1 MSPQI
6 IAAIILIA
14 VFVLGTVRSV
24 NIGALA
30 LMSALV
36 VGPAVLGEQVKDVL
50 GGFPTDLL
58 VLILGVTYLFSIAIV
73 NGTIGWLVDR
83 CARLVGGRRALLP
96 VMLFAV
102 SAVPTSLGAL
112 GPAAVAMLAP
122 IALRLA
128 RRYEVNVRLAGLMV
142 LHGSTAG
149 SFSPLN
155 PLGAIVN
162 GTITRAGL
170 ASEPIYLC
178 LVSFAYKA
186 VLGVVVYLV
195 MGGLSLLRQARQDAS
210 MSTAVPAGVGTGSA
224 AADGAQSGDDRRAVP
239 PIREP
244 STGGVD
250 ADSQPA
256 PATGVIQIVTLL
268 CLVSVAVLSL
278 GLRLDVGICA
288 LGAAVVLN
296 LAMPRSTAGA
306 IRLISWNIILLI
318 CGIVTYVEM
327 LERTGTLD
335 MLGKSLTDMGSPLLA
350 VLLLCAVGAVTSAFA
365 SSAGLLGA
373 MIPLVVPVVIASG
386 AQPVAIVTALSI
398 CITVVDA
405 APFSS
410 IGALV
415 LANTPADEREW
426 MQAGLLRWCGAMVIT
441 APIIT
446 GLVLVVPTF

>member
-6 IAAIILIA
+6 IAAIILVA

-30 LMSALV
+30 LMASLV
-36 VGPAVLGEQVKDVL
+36 VGPALLGVKVSGVL
-50 GGFPTDLL
+50 GGFPADLL
-58 VLILGVTYLFSIAIV
+58 VLVLGVTYLFSIAIV

-96 VMLFAV
+96 VVLFVV

-128 RRYEVNVRLAGLMV
+128 GRYDVNVRLAGLMV

-162 GTITRAGL
+162 GTVTRAGL
-170 ASEPIYLC
+170 ASEPIFLF
-178 LVSFAYKA
+178 LVSFAYN
-186 VLGVVVYLV
+186 VLLGVVVYLV
-195 MGGLSLLRQARQDAS
+195 MGGLPLLRHALGGTPA
-210 MSTAVPAGVGTGSA
+210 STAVPAGVGAGSA
-224 AADGAQSGDDRRAVP
+224 PPASSALPAGEPSAGGDGADP
-239 PIREP
+239 E
-244 STGGVD
+244 
-250 ADSQPA
+250 PA
-256 PATGVIQIVTLL
+256 PQTGVIQIVTLL
-268 CLVSVAVLSL
+268 CLLGVAVLSL

-288 LGAAVVLN
+288 LVAAVALN
-296 LAMPRSTAGA
+296 VVMPRSSAGA
-306 IRLISWNIILLI
+306 IQLISWNIILLI
-318 CGIVTYVEM
+318 CGIVTYVQ
-327 LERTGTLD
+327 LLQQTRTLD
-335 MLGKSLTDMGSPLLA
+335 MLGKALTGMGSPLLA
-350 VLLLCAVGAVTSAFA
+350 VLILCAVGALTSAFA

-386 AQPVAIVTALSI
+386 AQPVVIVTALGI

-405 APFSS
+405 SPFSS

-415 LANTPADEREW
+415 LSNTPARERDW
-426 MQAGLLRWCGAMVIT
+426 MQAGLLRWCGAMVVT
-441 APIIT
+441 APIVT
-446 GLVLVVPTF
+446 GLILVLPAF

>member
-6 IAAIILIA
+6 IVAILLIA
-14 VFVLGTVRSV
+14 VFVLGTVRPV

-30 LMSALV
+30 LMTALV
-36 VGPAVLGEQVKDVL
+36 VGPALLGVKVKDVL
-50 GGFPTDLL
+50 EGFPADLL

-73 NGTIGWLVDR
+73 NGTIGWLVER
-83 CARLVGGRRALLP
+83 CAQLVGGRRAVVP
-96 VMLFAV
+96 VVLFLV

-128 RRYEVNVRLAGLMV
+128 RRYDVNVRLAGLMV
-142 LHGSTAG
+142 IHGATAG

-155 PLGAIVN
+155 PLGAVVN
-162 GTITRAGL
+162 GTVTRAGL
-170 ASEPIYLC
+170 ASGPSFLY
-178 LVSFAYKA
+178 LVSFGYN
-186 VLGVVVYLV
+186 VVIGVVVYLV
-195 MGGLSLLRQARQDAS
+195 MGGLPLLRQARRG
-210 MSTAVPAGVGTGSA
+210 TAVRTAIPAGVSA
-224 AADGAQSGDDRRAVP
+224 SGAEVGADHGARPELPDGEPSADGS
-239 PIREP
+239 
-244 STGGVD
+244 D
-250 ADSQPA
+250 ADPEPPA
-256 PATGVIQIVTLL
+256 KTGAIQFLTLA
-268 CLVSVAVLSL
+268 CLVAVAVLSL

-288 LGAAVVLN
+288 LVAAVLLN
-296 LAMPRSTAGA
+296 LVMPRSSAGA
-306 IRLISWNIILLI
+306 MRLISWNIILLI
-318 CGIVTYVEM
+318 CGVVTYVDL

-335 MLGKSLTDMGSPLLA
+335 LLGRSLSGMGSPLLA

-386 AQPVAIVTALSI
+386 AHPVAIVTALSI

-415 LANTPADEREW
+415 LTNTPPAEREW
-426 MQAGLLRWCGAMVIT
+426 MHAGLLRWCAVMVIS
-441 APIIT
+441 APILT
-446 GLVLVVPTF
+446 GLILVLPAL